1 MTPSPSA
8 AANSRISALASN
20 RAIHRAFHWLHLY
33 EQQLQRWH
41 REFIAIPAPPFGEAD
56 RAAWFSTHFAE
67 IGLTNAHVDPI
78 GNALAELPSDNAV
91 ILSEAS
97 RTGSAASLLAGAGSE
112 AKSKDPDGA
121 EPSTTANSVS
131 TTASH
136 NNSPVILLS
145 AHLDTIFPAGT
156 DCTPHEDEEGRL
168 HCPGATDN
176 GAGLAALLAIA
187 AALHFAQTEALYSP
201 PMTILFAAN
210 VGEEGEGD
218 LRGMRHLFS
227 ASPYAQRIRAAIAL
241 EGAGASSVVDRALGS
256 RRLRVEITGPGG
268 HSWADAGRPS
278 PINALAAAITE
289 LTHLSLPS
297 SPRTTLNCG
306 TIAGGTSV
314 NSIPSS
320 ATADLD
326 LRSTSTKELDN
337 LEHLVLSTLSK
348 CVKAEARRGRNH
360 NAHRQRDALRITV
373 RRIGNRTAGHLPP
386 DSALAISLRAVDRH
400 LNLKTESRIGS
411 TDANHPLSLGIPAL
425 AIGAGGA
432 GGGIHTTE
440 EWFSPHGR
448 ELALRRIL
456 LLLLDTC
463 NTYSQAAAP
472 KPKHAADNELQ
483 DVPSS

>member
-1 MTPSPSA
+1 MTLSPSA
-8 AANSRISALASN
+8 AANARITGLAAD

-33 EQQLQRWH
+33 EHQLQRWQ
-41 REFIAIPAPPFGEAD
+41 REFVAIPAPPFGEAD
-56 RAAWFSTHFAE
+56 RAEWFVKRFADL
-67 IGLTNAHVDPI
+67 GLTNVHLDHV
-78 GNALAELPSDNAV
+78 GNALAELRSPIQSEHAV
-91 ILSEAS
+91 I
-97 RTGSAASLLAGAGSE
+97 G
-112 AKSKDPDGA
+112 
-121 EPSTTANSVS
+121 
-131 TTASH
+131 
-136 NNSPVILLS
+136 PVILLS
-145 AHLDTIFPAGT
+145 AHLDTIFPPGT

-187 AALHFAQTEALYSP
+187 ASLHFAQTEAGYNP

-227 ASPYAQRIRAAIAL
+227 DASPYENRIRAAIAL
-241 EGAGASSVVDRALGS
+241 EGSGSSSVVDRALGS

-289 LTHLSLPS
+289 LTHLTLPS

-306 TIAGGTSV
+306 TISGGTSV
-314 NSIPSS
+314 NAIPSS
-320 ATADLD
+320 TTADLD
-326 LRSTSTKELDN
+326 LRSTSTKELDS

-348 CVKAEARRGRNH
+348 CVKAEARRGRTRDT
-360 NAHRQRDALRITV
+360 HRHREPLRDRDALRITV
-373 RRIGNRTAGHLPP
+373 RRIGNRTAGTLAP
-386 DSALAISLRAVDRH
+386 DSSLAVSLRAVDRH

-411 TDANHPLSLGIPAL
+411 TDANLPLSLNIPAL
-425 AIGAGGA
+425 AIGAGGS
-432 GGGIHTTE
+432 GGGIHTLE
-440 EWFSPHGR
+440 EWYDPADR

-463 NTYSQAAAP
+463 HMYSQQTST
-472 KPKHAADNELQ
+472 KQKQIVESELQ
-483 DVPSS
+483 NTPSS